1 MPTITVQRPIVIKT
15 IVTDGFKRLYVADL
29 EDAIKRIDA
38 VVQQIDVQARRF
50 DLERQVSPQS
60 RVVRQQLEVERARQ
74 EAAKVELTARLREA
88 QELKLNDEF
97 TQGTIEGIAE
107 LAVGDNLFDK
117 ISRAEIVV
125 KDGIVMEIREGAPAG
140 SPSVSPS
147 GLIVPSDSAA
157 GDHEI

>member
-1 MPTITVQRPIVIKT
+1 MPSITVQRPIVIKT

-38 VVQQIDVQARRF
+38 VVQQIDVQSRRF

-60 RVVRQQLEVERARQ
+60 RAIRQQLEIERQRQ
-74 EAAKVELTARLREA
+74 EAARAELTARLREA
-88 QELKLNDEF
+88 QELKLNEEF
-97 TQGTIEGIAE
+97 TQGTIEGVADIS
-107 LAVGDNLFDK
+107 VGDNLFDK

-140 SPSVSPS
+140 APAAAPAPSPS
-147 GLIVPSDSAA
+147 GIITPGA
-157 GDHEI
+157 

>member
-29 EDAIKRIDA
+29 EDAIRRIDA

-50 DLERQVSPQS
+50 DLERQISPQS

-88 QELKLNDEF
+88 QELRLNDEF

-107 LAVGDNLFDK
+107 LSVGDNLFDK

-140 SPSVSPS
+140 SPPVSPS
-147 GLIVPSDSAA
+147 GLIVPADSASGA
-157 GDHEI
+157 